1 MSGVIK
7 DCVLGFYRVLVLDG
21 LLHIVLVIC
30 SLLSVVRMYMA
41 LVQEGVV
48 IGSYSVFLCSGGF
61 CFS

>member
-7 DCVLGFYRVLVLDG
+7 DCVLGFYRVLVLDS

-48 IGSYSVFLCSGGF
+48 IGSYRVFLCSGVR
-61 CFS
+61 